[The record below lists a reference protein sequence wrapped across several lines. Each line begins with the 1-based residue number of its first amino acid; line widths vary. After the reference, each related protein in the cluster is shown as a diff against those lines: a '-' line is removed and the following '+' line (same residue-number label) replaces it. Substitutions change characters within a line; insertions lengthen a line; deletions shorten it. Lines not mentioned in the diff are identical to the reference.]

1 MILHFFLTL
10 ACGCAV
16 GLLVAKCKV
25 PSGLMIGAIIGA
37 ALLNILLGAAYIPR
51 PTKVVVQIIAGSF
64 IGCSMKRSDVK
75 RLPKIIK
82 PMLIMLGGF
91 FALNLVAGF
100 VIHAISPLDWATAF
114 MSAVP
119 GGVSDTPII
128 ASDMGADAPKVA
140 VMQTVRLIFGLG
152 VFPSLILAWDTRR
165 LQPRGNATPQVAQE
179 IIEQGTK
186 KSPQSVVKEKRRASK
201 TRSVVATFG
210 VTSIAGMLGRQL
222 PIPAGTFIFAIV
234 AALLLKLVFDF
245 AYIPA
250 WVRKCAQVLSGC
262 YIGASIFLNDVL
274 EMRFLVLPLLVIIA
288 GYMANCYLTGK
299 LIQRT
304 CGFSRRESM
313 LVTIPAG
320 ASDMALIT
328 ADLGIENPDI
338 MILQVIRLVAVM
350 TLFPQT
356 IHLLLVLVA
365 GL

>member
-1 MILHFFLTL
+1 
-10 ACGCAV
+10 
-16 GLLVAKCKV
+16 
-25 PSGLMIGAIIGA
+25 
-37 ALLNILLGAAYIPR
+37 
-51 PTKVVVQIIAGSF
+51 
-64 IGCSMKRSDVK
+64 
-75 RLPKIIK
+75 
-82 PMLIMLGGF
+82 
-91 FALNLVAGF
+91 
-100 VIHAISPLDWATAF
+100 
-114 MSAVP
+114 
-119 GGVSDTPII
+119 
-128 ASDMGADAPKVA
+128 
-140 VMQTVRLIFGLG
+140 MQTVRLIFGLG

-165 LQPRGNATPQVAQE
+165 RQPRGNVTPQVAQE
-179 IIEQGTK
+179 IIGQETT
-186 KSPQSVVKEKRRASK
+186 KSPQNVVKKKRRASK
-201 TRSVVATFG
+201 TRSWRAVVATFG
-210 VTSIAGMLGRQL
+210 VTSVAGILGRQV

-245 AYIPA
+245 AYIPS

-320 ASDMALIT
+320 ASDMALIA

-356 IHLLLVLVA
+356 IHLLLLLVA
-365 GL
+365 EV

>member
-1 MILHFFLTL
+1 
-10 ACGCAV
+10 
-16 GLLVAKCKV
+16 
-25 PSGLMIGAIIGA
+25 MIGAIIGT
-37 ALLNILLGAAYIPR
+37 ALLNILFGAAYIPR

-64 IGCSMKRSDVK
+64 IGCSIKRSDVK
-75 RLPKIIK
+75 RLPMIIK

-91 FALNLVAGF
+91 FALNIVAGF

-165 LQPRGNATPQVAQE
+165 PQPHIAAPQPVE
-179 IIEQGTK
+179 K
-186 KSPQSVVKEKRRASK
+186 KEKHGPAK
-201 TRSVVATFG
+201 TRSWKAVVATFG
-210 VTSIAGMLGRQL
+210 VTGIAGLLGRQL
-222 PIPAGTFIFAIV
+222 PIPAGAFIFAIV
-234 AALLLKLVFDF
+234 AALVLKLVFNF
-245 AYIPA
+245 AYIPT

-274 EMRFLVLPLLVIIA
+274 EMRFLVLPLLVIIV
-288 GYMANCYLTGK
+288 GYMANCFLTGK

-320 ASDMALIT
+320 ASDMALIA

-338 MILQVIRLVAVM
+338 IILQVIRLVAVM
-350 TLFPQT
+350 TLFPQM

-365 GL
+365 GA